1 MDAKLF
7 DRLVSSME
15 EMDEI
20 SRGER
25 APSREFTVSPTE
37 VRAIRKSTGLS
48 QAKFAKVI
56 HVAVGTLKNWEQGHR
71 DPTGPAK
78 VLLNVIKKDPEQ
90 AIKTIA
96 ECM

>member
-1 MDAKLF
+1 MNPKLF

-15 EMDEI
+15 EMNEI
-20 SRGER
+20 VCGER
-25 APSREFTVSPTE
+25 APSREFTVTPIE
-37 VRAIRKSTGLS
+37 VRAIRKATGLS

-78 VLLNVIKKDPEQ
+78 VLLHVIRKDPKHVIKTLEEW
-90 AIKTIA
+90 A
-96 ECM
+96 